1 MRRLTV
7 WIACLTVAML
17 TMALVLATAAH
28 AQGNQEGTK
37 AMPLIGDWT
46 GEMPAGGVRLTVMLQ
61 VTKAGA
67 TVSIPDQGLFNA
79 PADPP
84 VVTGNAVSF
93 EVPSLHVNW
102 QGTLSPDGKT
112 LAGTLKQAVAIPL
125 TFTRYD
131 AARPQTPKPPFP
143 YRVEEVAFDTAPGV
157 RLAGTLTLPKGKGP
171 FPAAVMIVGS
181 GQHDRDETIFG
192 HKPFAVI
199 ADALTRRGVAVL
211 RLDSR
216 GAGGSTGDF
225 AKATTEDF
233 AHDTAAAVAFLRA
246 RPDIA
251 PARVGLI
258 GHSEGGMIGPMVA
271 AKDPKIAFVVMLAGP
286 GVPFRELMP
295 AQRAALNNALGVPA
309 QVTAGN
315 EALVGRAEAATIGAK
330 DPADAQARIR
340 AALAGMN
347 VPPPLMDRIVR
358 QVASPGYLSMLADD
372 GRSNLAK
379 LRMPVLALVG
389 SKDLQVP
396 AAQNIPALK
405 ADLKDDPKATVM
417 ELPNLNHLF
426 QDADKGLVSEYLLSS
441 QTISPKA
448 LEAITDW
455 VAAHSKG

>member
-28 AQGNQEGTK
+28 AQGGAREMTIK
-37 AMPLIGDWT
+37 GDWT
-46 GEMPAGGVRLTVMLQ
+46 GVMRASDGVDLRIFLH
-61 VTKAGA
+61 VTGA
-67 TVSIPDQGLFNA
+67 AATLDIPDQGAFGV
-79 PADPP
+79 P
-84 VVTGNAVSF
+84 VSEPQTTGDAVSF
-93 EVPSLHVNW
+93 QVPSLGAGW
-102 QGTLSPDGKT
+102 RGTLSGDGASLT
-112 LAGTLKQAVAIPL
+112 GGLTQGIEVPL
-125 TFTRYD
+125 TFTRYST
-131 AARPQTPKPPFP
+131 ARPQTPKPPFP
-143 YRVEEVAFDTAPGV
+143 YRAEEVVFESAPGV

-216 GAGGSTGDF
+216 GKDGSSGDF
-225 AKATTEDF
+225 LKATTHDF
-233 AHDTAAAVAFLRA
+233 ADDTAAAVAFLRA

-251 PARVGLI
+251 PDRVGLI

-271 AKDPKIAFVVMLAGP
+271 ARDPKIAFVVMLAGP

-295 AQRAALNNALGVPA
+295 AQRAALGKAMGVAP
-309 QVTAGN
+309 QVTAAN
-315 EALVGRAEAATIGAK
+315 EAVVSRAEAATIGAK
-330 DPADAQARIR
+330 DSADAQARIR
-340 AALAGMN
+340 AALTDLHL
-347 VPPPLMDRIVR
+347 PPVLLERIVS
-358 QVASPGYLSMLADD
+358 QVGSPGYVSMLADD
-372 GRSNLAK
+372 GRTNLAT

-389 SKDLQVP
+389 SKDRQVP
-396 AAQNIPALK
+396 ADLNIPALK
-405 ADLKDDPKATVM
+405 ADLKDDPQATVT

-426 QDADKGLVSEYLLSS
+426 QDADKGLVSEYALST

-448 LEAITDW
+448 LEVVTDW
-455 VAAHSKG
+455 VTAHSKG